1 MSDGAGPTMDRER
14 SDAVDGA
21 RASNARG
28 LDLFRVRG
36 IQVAV
41 DPSWLVVFFLVLWSL
56 SAGYFPTQFP
66 GRTWGAY
73 VGVGLVATLLF
84 FASVLIH
91 ELSHA
96 IVGNS
101 LGEEVRRITLF
112 IFGGMAHLSGEP
124 RSPGAEFKIAVVGP
138 ATSVALGVLFLGLE
152 KAAATVGVGDLWVA
166 MLGYLGVIN
175 IALAVFNL
183 LPGYPLDGGRLLR
196 AYFWSRS
203 GDLRSATARAA
214 DWGSGIATGL
224 MILGAVQIFAGGLI
238 GGLWLIFIAMFLRG
252 AARAGHLS
260 VVTEQHLAGARVRD
274 LMVADPVTVP
284 PGMSLA
290 DAVHDVFLRHG
301 FTGYP
306 VTEDGRTLGVIG
318 LADVQRCP
326 PEERASR
333 RVGDSMRAADD
344 SISIHPDAV
353 LLDALRKMNEN
364 ETGRLLVM
372 DGGRLAGFL
381 TRSGIARFTQLRM
394 ALEPSGNS

>member
-1 MSDGAGPTMDRER
+1 MSDGTDR
-14 SDAVDGA
+14 AVDQA
-21 RASNARG
+21 PSRARG
-28 LDLFRVRG
+28 RQAADKMGFDVFRVGG
-36 IQVAV
+36 IQVAI

-56 SAGYFPTQFP
+56 SAGYFPAQFP
-66 GRTWGAY
+66 GRTWTAY
-73 VGVGLVATLLF
+73 IAVGFVSTLLF
-84 FASVLIH
+84 FASVLVH

-96 IVGNS
+96 FVGNS

-124 RSPGAEFKIAVVGP
+124 RSPGAEFKIAAVGP
-138 ATSVALGVLFLGLE
+138 ATSIGLGLLFLAV
-152 KAAATVGVGDLWVA
+152 KALAATAGVPDLWVA
-166 MLGYLGVIN
+166 MFGYLGIIN

-203 GDLRSATARAA
+203 GDLRQATARAA
-214 DWGSGIATGL
+214 DWGTGIATGL
-224 MILGAVQIFAGGLI
+224 MILGALQIFAGGLV

-260 VVTEQHLAGARVRD
+260 VVTEQNLADARVRD
-274 LMVADPVTVP
+274 LMVDDPVTVSP
-284 PGMSLA
+284 AMSLA

-306 VTEDGRTLGVIG
+306 VAENGRTLGVIG
-318 LADVQRCP
+318 LADIQRCP
-326 PEERASR
+326 PEERVR
-333 RVGDSMRAADD
+333 RNVADFMRSLDE
-344 SISIHPDAV
+344 SISIHPDAP

-364 ETGRLLVM
+364 DNGRLLVM